1 MPVIQAKSEAEAQCA
16 WMTKNKLVEGVIGED
31 IDTLVFG
38 AEILV
43 KNFNR
48 SDLATEMRLSSLLS
62 SLELTYDQ
70 FVDFCILCGCD
81 YSPKIAGIGP
91 VKALAMIKKQGCI
104 EGVIEYITNDNK
116 LRNRHRIPDDFNY
129 LISRRLFEN
138 P

>member
-1 MPVIQAKSEAEAQCA
+1 MV
-16 WMTKNKLVEGVIGED
+16 KNKLVEGVIGED

-38 AEILV
+38 GETLV

-48 SDLATEMRLSSLLS
+48 SDLATEIKLSALLS
-62 SLELTYDQ
+62 SLELSYDQ

-91 VKALAMIKKQGCI
+91 VKALAMIKKQGSI
-104 EGVIEYITNDNK
+104 EGVIDYINNDDK

-129 LISRRLFEN
+129 LIARRLFHN
-138 P
+138 PEIMGVTLEEL